1 MKTGLIRISIA
12 IFIVSIIIYVVK
24 NNKKIKPILT
34 KIFKPKYFK
43 IVYVIAFMFAI
54 ICAYKNVKKIINNID
69 SYNDIKENNIMFAEC
84 DNKIANERSFYNS
97 IIELN
102 YDNQDYSK
110 PYILEGFEYVTG
122 EWNTGFVIKDQ
133 NGNEFVWVPCTN
145 LENKDAPKIEKRY
158 FFENT
163 LISKD
168 FCYDIEYEE
177 FLNSALEN
185 GGFYIS
191 RYEIGK
197 ENDTPVSKPEVE
209 IYSYVTQEEA
219 IELAKNMY
227 KSNSF
232 KSELINGYAY
242 DTVFAWILGSNNLV
256 DNNNTIAADKYYT
269 KRDNS
274 YNNIFDIFDNIL
286 EITMEKNYNTVVTR
300 GVYGKKAF
308 ENYYMPVA
316 NSNENR
322 YSILE
327 NDSNE
332 STTFRIVLY
341 K

>member
-1 MKTGLIRISIA
+1 MR
-12 IFIVSIIIYVVK
+12 
-24 NNKKIKPILT
+24 
-34 KIFKPKYFK
+34 
-43 IVYVIAFMFAI
+43 
-54 ICAYKNVKKIINNID
+54 D
-69 SYNDIKENNIMFAEC
+69 
-84 DNKIANERSFYNS
+84 
-97 IIELN
+97 